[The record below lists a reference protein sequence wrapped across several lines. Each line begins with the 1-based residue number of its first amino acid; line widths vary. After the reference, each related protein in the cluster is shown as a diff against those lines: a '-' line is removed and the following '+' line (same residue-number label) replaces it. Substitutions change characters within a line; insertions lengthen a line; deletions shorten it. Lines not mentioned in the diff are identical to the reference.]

1 MKVLEIITE
10 ESSIID
16 PATGKP
22 FEAPPPK
29 TPKTP
34 KAPKSRSKI
43 PTPQSLIDSAKRRV
57 KTRVK
62 YLRNAEKV
70 VDAKYGGW
78 MKMAFR
84 GLGLTVA
91 ITETWAITSA
101 LDDMYQEGE
110 MSREGLEEGREF
122 AWGLFNT
129 AMIAPAVV
137 KLTSRAL
144 LVTTVLRLF
153 KNALA
158 VIAAP
163 VSLGASVVGAVATE
177 AFFVWLRKW
186 IMSPEGQEFF
196 KTYLFEVVRYFGK
209 PTDATA
215 NLLQKA
221 WRTVQGKEGDYY
233 QDAEKRKEQSGKDD
247 KGQGAQ
253 TDKEP
258 QVTASSE
265 TWPRHV
271 RFTHQNRIY
280 VGGKIVTDHTA
291 TLIPGVQNEIR
302 VQGARATA
310 KLLKLKDPLED
321 IPVKPGQEPIKPI

>member
-29 TPKTP
+29 TPTTP
-34 KAPKSRSKI
+34 KSKSKI

-57 KTRVK
+57 KARVK

-78 MKMAFR
+78 MRVAFR
-84 GLGLTVA
+84 ALGLTVA

-110 MSREGLEEGREF
+110 ISREGLEEGREF

-129 AMIAPAVV
+129 AVIAPTVV
-137 KLTSRAL
+137 KWTSRVL

-186 IMSPEGQEFF
+186 IMSPDGQEFF

-215 NLLQKA
+215 NLLQQA
-221 WRTVQGKEGDYY
+221 WRKVQGKEGDYY
-233 QDAEKRKEQSGKDD
+233 QDAEKRREQSGKGD
-247 KGQGAQ
+247 KDGKTQGQGAQ
-253 TDKEP
+253 GP
-258 QVTASSE
+258 VIQSSE

-271 RFTHQNRIY
+271 RFSKGKTIY
-280 VGGKIVTDHTA
+280 VGDQPVTDDDG
-291 TLIPGVQNEIR
+291 TLIPGMQNEIR

-310 KLLKLKDPLED
+310 KLLKLKDPLSD
-321 IPVKPGQEPIKPI
+321 IPLKPGQEPIKPI